1 MPTTFAQKTGS
12 DPSGWTIKVTENTNN
27 NLISYSITP
36 PQYRQV
42 NLMAWLTERG
52 LSMSKLGAQIGVTA
66 QGAHSMIKSE
76 TVHPYRHAQL
86 LALGI
91 PAELLP
97 AAELTKPG
105 PKGAALRKRKPGE
118 AEASACLATEKTE
131 EKEGANE
138 Q

>member
-1 MPTTFAQKTGS
+1 MS
-12 DPSGWTIKVTENTNN
+12 ENTNN
-27 NLISYSITP
+27 ISVDYPSIP
-36 PQYRQV
+36 PQCRQV

-97 AAELTKPG
+97 VAKLTKPG
-105 PKGAALRKRKPGE
+105 PKGVASRDQKPDE
-118 AEASACLATEKTE
+118 A
-131 EKEGANE
+131 
-138 Q
+138 

>member
-1 MPTTFAQKTGS
+1 MS
-12 DPSGWTIKVTENTNN
+12 ENTNN
-27 NLISYSITP
+27 ISADYPSIP
-36 PQYRQV
+36 PQCRQV
-42 NLMAWLTERG
+42 NLMTWLAERG

-97 AAELTKPG
+97 VAELTKPG
-105 PKGAALRKRKPGE
+105 PKGA
-118 AEASACLATEKTE
+118 SLATKK
-131 EKEGANE
+131 KED
-138 Q
+138 